1 MAYNPGISYRGDQY
15 ISAGISDAAD
25 SVSKYFRNKRA
36 EEDELEMQRG
46 VLLGRYGSDGQFG
59 GSEKLGE
66 PAGAAGEPG
75 YGGAPM
81 NQADAGVAEQLG
93 ESAGAAGEPG
103 ASSGGIFGMFG
114 RSNRPTAPAKTKA
127 TDSQT
132 AESKG
137 FKGLQAFA
145 SSEYN
150 IPVEATTAMSKN
162 ALKGFLV
169 GLDQRRTAEG
179 QAQDRAR
186 QERQAQSAERLSD
199 AQINNYAQDRA
210 LKQQQFVDQ
219 QKLTG
224 AQINNYAS
232 LDQDRVIRQLADADQ
247 LRRDLAFESAMQPVP
262 ESGALNRF
270 AMMPDAST
278 LAPGTLDRYAGAPP
292 ELRDPNPQEILRSL
306 VKYGP
311 SDNRARYAKML
322 LDSQE
327 QAVEQGPPKVT
338 MLDGMDGNRI
348 PFISWNNGRS
358 GQIDPGYG
366 AGLRS
371 AAQQEA
377 LAARGEQRKILTAGE
392 LLKSYEA
399 ELKGLDNVM
408 SWMGTT
414 PEQRALHRSELQ
426 SKMEALRGG
435 VVPAAPAEKP
445 ATKPAA
451 EKPASGGDKPD
462 VTPAEYEKLKSGDLF
477 WWKGKQLPKR

>member
-15 ISAGISDAAD
+15 ISAGISDAAN
-25 SVSKYFRNKRA
+25 SVSKYFRDKRA

-137 FKGLQAFA
+137 FRGLQAFA

-186 QERQAQSAERLSD
+186 QERQAQSADRLSD
-199 AQINNYAQDRA
+199 
-210 LKQQQFVDQ
+210 
-219 QKLTG
+219 

-232 LDQDRVIRQLADADQ
+232 LDQDRVIRQLADTDQ
-247 LRRDLAFESAMQPVP
+247 HQRNAMFDQAMQPTGTMP
-262 ESGALNRF
+262 GLQQF
-270 AMMPDAST
+270 AGMNGPASM
-278 LAPGTLDRYAGAPP
+278 APGTLDSFASMPAQIVQPTREQIARAVLQFGPNGPRAEGAKMFLDATDANGKGGGEPREVVIGGVP
-292 ELRDPNPQEILRSL
+292 YVYRPGSNDLQVRSDYLIGKNAEAKTSAEQTAAENKLIVTVQEIVNGVPVNRRLTASEFEAWKAENPDKATAGLQAKLKALRAAQAAGKKEIDLGQLMGGGGIDLSPWWGGKPIENGI
-306 VKYGP
+306 KY
-311 SDNRARYAKML
+311 L
-322 LDSQE
+322 E
-327 QAVEQGPPKVT
+327 T
-338 MLDGMDGNRI
+338 ML
-348 PFISWNNGRS
+348 
-358 GQIDPGYG
+358 
-366 AGLRS
+366 
-371 AAQQEA
+371 
-377 LAARGEQRKILTAGE
+377 
-392 LLKSYEA
+392 
-399 ELKGLDNVM
+399 
-408 SWMGTT
+408 
-414 PEQRALHRSELQ
+414 
-426 SKMEALRGG
+426 GG
-435 VVPAAPAEKP
+435 GKAAAPA
-445 ATKPAA
+445 A
-451 EKPASGGDKPD
+451 EGDS
-462 VTPAEYEKLKSGDLF
+462 VTMTNPKGQTVKVPKSRVGEA
-477 WWKGKQLPKR
+477 KKAGYK